1 MAELYSAQAAKV
13 EEHAA
18 PSSLEEGQ
26 ATVLNWRLHEA
37 PAGPV
42 FRAGSVSS
50 LERAALNPL
59 GTALQLGW
67 LVLLVWLTG
76 SLLRQVEEPGM
87 DAVSLLK
94 PSSESS
100 SWRPRQL
107 LLRFQRPRQE
117 HLLAGGSAAELAGG
131 ACPARGT
138 DEVSSKFRE
147 KWNGSVSKG

>member
-18 PSSLEEGQ
+18 PSSLKEGQ

-37 PAGPV
+37 PADPV
-42 FRAGSVSS
+42 FRAGSVSR

-107 LLRFQRPRQE
+107 LLRFQRPR
-117 HLLAGGSAAELAGG
+117 
-131 ACPARGT
+131 P
-138 DEVSSKFRE
+138 
-147 KWNGSVSKG
+147 

>member
-18 PSSLEEGQ
+18 PSCLEEGQ

-42 FRAGSVSS
+42 FRAGSVSR

-76 SLLRQVEEPGM
+76 SLLRQSGRARDGRRVPSEALFRKLLLASTAASS
-87 DAVSLLK
+87 AVSTATALAKSTSWLVAA
-94 PSSESS
+94 PLSS
-100 SWRPRQL
+100 PV
-107 LLRFQRPRQE
+107 E
-117 HLLAGGSAAELAGG
+117 HVRLAG
-131 ACPARGT
+131 RT
-138 DEVSSKFRE
+138 K
-147 KWNGSVSKG
+147 

>member
-1 MAELYSAQAAKV
+1 M
-13 EEHAA
+13 
-18 PSSLEEGQ
+18 
-26 ATVLNWRLHEA
+26 
-37 PAGPV
+37 
-42 FRAGSVSS
+42 FRAGSVSR

-94 PSSESS
+94 PSSELAPPGVHGSFFCGFNGHGPS
-100 SWRPRQL
+100 
-107 LLRFQRPRQE
+107 QE

-138 DEVSSKFRE
+138 DEVSSRF
-147 KWNGSVSKG
+147 

>member
-13 EEHAA
+13 EEIAA
-18 PSSLEEGQ
+18 PGSLKEEWGKQ
-26 ATVLNWRLHEA
+26 SIRRLHEA

-42 FRAGSVSS
+42 FRAGSVLR
-50 LERAALNPL
+50 LERAALKPL

-100 SWRPRQL
+100 SWRPLQL
-107 LLRFQRPRQE
+107 LRRFQRPR
-117 HLLAGGSAAELAGG
+117 
-131 ACPARGT
+131 P
-138 DEVSSKFRE
+138 
-147 KWNGSVSKG
+147 